1 MINRLQII
9 VIIYYDEEHNLE
21 KIDMLL
27 LVEYIL
33 KQEGIR
39 KYLKKVIILEEV
51 KEKNKIK
58 SIYES
63 IWRNSK
69 RRI

>member
-63 IWRNSK
+63 I
-69 RRI
+69 